1 MTTNQQAIANTI
13 ILLYNADNSNPIS
26 VSDFNFGLPL
36 PNTNVNHNR
45 NTVLTLIPKAEL
57 GGYGAVSIYYNRID
71 FSELDAIF
79 IPKGL
84 SVATSDLY
92 LAINE
97 EYGVGVYA
105 EDITPEILTS
115 APTVTITASPGSLM
129 FKGSTLVT
137 FI

>member
-1 MTTNQQAIANTI
+1 MTSNQQAIANTI
-13 ILLYNADNSNPIS
+13 ILLYNTDNANPIS
-26 VSDFNFGLPL
+26 VTDYNFGLPL

-45 NTVLTLIPKAEL
+45 NTVLILTPKAEL

-71 FSELDAIF
+71 FNEIDAIF

-84 SVATSDLY
+84 SIATSDLY

-105 EDITPEILTS
+105 EDIVPEVLTNAAS
-115 APTVTITASPGSLM
+115 VIIKASPSSLM
-129 FKGSTLVT
+129 FKGNALVT
-137 FI
+137 FV